1 MEAYIKK
8 MREIV
13 TNHYEHSHCAV
24 WPNYVMLD
32 SFQFVNGDVHATF
45 HVGVTSAEM
54 CLYEVIYFQ
63 NYNEFR
69 VFCYKY
75 TEQFDVDG

>member
-32 SFQFVNGDVHATF
+32 SFQFVNGDVHAIF
-45 HVGVTSAEM
+45 HVGVTNAEM
-54 CLYEVIYFQ
+54 YLYEVIYFS

-75 TEQFDVDG
+75 TEQFDTNG